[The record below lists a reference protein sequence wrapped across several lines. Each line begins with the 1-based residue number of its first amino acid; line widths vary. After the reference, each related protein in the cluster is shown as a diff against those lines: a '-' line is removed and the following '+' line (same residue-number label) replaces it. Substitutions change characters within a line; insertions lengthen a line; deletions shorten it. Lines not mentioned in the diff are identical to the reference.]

1 MAILLNP
8 GPVNLSERVR
18 TALLRPDICHREA
31 EFSELQIAIRHKLL
45 RVYGLDERTWSAV
58 LLTGSGTAAV
68 EAMLTSLVPADG
80 RMLILAN
87 GVYGE
92 RMAKIAAVHGIDHT
106 LLQQDWGGAI
116 DLDAVGQIIAGGISH
131 VAMVH
136 HETTTGRLNDLDGVA
151 NLACAGG
158 CRLLVDAVSSFGAE
172 AIDFGNDGIDACA
185 ATANK
190 CLHGVPGI
198 SFVIVRRKA
207 LAANHARSVY
217 LDLAG
222 YAAEQDRG
230 GTPFT
235 PSVQCFYAL
244 DEALD
249 EFAEDGGWEER
260 QRRYRSRMEIVRE
273 GLIGLGI
280 VPLLEDGA
288 SSCVLNA
295 FELPAGMT
303 YTTLHDGLKEG
314 GFVIYAGQGDL
325 AKTLFRIAVMGETP
339 AEELKRLVGATAALL
354 PRPSSIAPI
363 SSR

>member
-8 GPVNLSERVR
+8 GPVSLSERVR
-18 TALLRPDICHREA
+18 KALLRPDICHREA
-31 EFSELQIAIRHKLL
+31 EFSALQTAIRQKLT

-68 EAMLTSLVPADG
+68 EAMLTSLVPAGG
-80 RMLILAN
+80 RVLILAN

-92 RMAKIAAVHGIDHT
+92 RMAKMAAVHGIDHT
-106 LLQQDWGGAI
+106 VLRQDWGAAL
-116 DLDAVGQIIAGGISH
+116 DLDEAGRIIAGSDISH
-131 VAMVH
+131 VVMVH

-151 NLACAGG
+151 ELVRDRG
-158 CRLLVDAVSSFGAE
+158 CRLLVDGVSSFGAE
-172 AIDFGNDGIDACA
+172 AIDFGHDCIDACA

-198 SFVIVRRKA
+198 SFVIVRREA
-207 LAANHARSVY
+207 LASGRARTVY

-235 PSVQCFYAL
+235 QSVQCCYAL

-249 EFAEDGGWEER
+249 EFSEQGGWQER
-260 QRRYRSRMEIVRE
+260 RGRYRARMRIVGE
-273 GLIGLGI
+273 GLTRLGI
-280 VPLLEDGA
+280 ELLLEDGA

-295 FELPAGMT
+295 FRLPAGMT
-303 YTTLHDGLKEG
+303 YAELHDRLKER

-325 AKTLFRIAVMGETP
+325 ARTMFRIAVMGEIP
-339 AEELKRLVGATAALL
+339 AEELERLVSATAALL
-354 PRPSSIAPI
+354 SRPGTQ
-363 SSR
+363 R